1 MTGTESL
8 DGEQKPR
15 CRPMT
20 DGEPRSTDQ
29 RKRGLKALI
38 IFYLPPTVTASKER
52 FLQIFLCRHRDRLR
66 SCQLGSTTQCPR
78 TGSPVGASCCC
89 ARLRAQRRT
98 RDRLPR
104 SPGGHQIACPQS
116 AQTTLGSCGGIRRR
130 FHWFSPRFQTE
141 PSFQPTTSRH
151 APY

>member
-52 FLQIFLCRHRDRLR
+52 FLQIDFKGPTR
-66 SCQLGSTTQCPR
+66 SHPLLAMTTVSADGYR
-78 TGSPVGASCCC
+78 VG
-89 ARLRAQRRT
+89 
-98 RDRLPR
+98 P
-104 SPGGHQIACPQS
+104 
-116 AQTTLGSCGGIRRR
+116 
-130 FHWFSPRFQTE
+130 
-141 PSFQPTTSRH
+141 
-151 APY
+151 